1 MDSQKRQWR
10 TLFEVSKIASI
21 INSSL
26 EHDEIVRRA
35 VEYIPDAIGAE
46 AASLILKDDQ
56 GLYFHLATGEGGD
69 KVKKIRLKMGEGVAG
84 WVAERG
90 EVAIVNDPYN
100 DPRFY
105 EGADRQSGFTTR
117 NILCVP
123 LMLRDELKG
132 VVEVIN
138 RREGDFTE
146 DDASVLKCLSNQI
159 AISLENSRLYQEMKS
174 TFQSMVEV
182 LAELIELRDHYTGGH
197 TERVKRY
204 SLLVGERMGLS
215 TEETEALQ
223 LAAVLHDVGKIGVR
237 DAILLKGGK
246 LDAEEYKLM
255 SMHAEFGA
263 KVLERVENLNEVIAG
278 IRHHHERFE
287 GGGYPDGLKGEEIP
301 LIARIISVTDTFD
314 AMTTT
319 RPYRE
324 ALSPDEAVR
333 ELHREAGR
341 QFDPEVVKVFVELY
355 EEGVIP

>member
-1 MDSQKRQWR
+1 
-10 TLFEVSKIASI
+10 
-21 INSSL
+21 
-26 EHDEIVRRA
+26 
-35 VEYIPDAIGAE
+35 
-46 AASLILKDDQ
+46 
-56 GLYFHLATGEGGD
+56 
-69 KVKKIRLKMGEGVAG
+69 
-84 WVAERG
+84 
-90 EVAIVNDPYN
+90 
-100 DPRFY
+100 
-105 EGADRQSGFTTR
+105 
-117 NILCVP
+117 
-123 LMLRDELKG
+123 
-132 VVEVIN
+132 
-138 RREGDFTE
+138 
-146 DDASVLKCLSNQI
+146 
-159 AISLENSRLYQEMKS
+159 
-174 TFQSMVEV
+174 
-182 LAELIELRDHYTGGH
+182 YTGGH